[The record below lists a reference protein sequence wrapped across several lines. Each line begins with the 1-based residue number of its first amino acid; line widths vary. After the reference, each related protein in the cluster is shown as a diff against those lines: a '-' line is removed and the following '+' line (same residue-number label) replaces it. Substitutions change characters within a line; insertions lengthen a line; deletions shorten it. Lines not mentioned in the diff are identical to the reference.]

1 MKGLIIIK
9 SFKMLK
15 LNRTQSTICAF
26 LLLHA
31 NVLLMGVK
39 LARDVVLVFM
49 SLSACLGTHTCG
61 V

>member
-1 MKGLIIIK
+1 
-9 SFKMLK
+9 MLK

-61 V
+61 VRLSST